1 MYIYQQ
7 GDVQQVLFLIHR
19 KVFAGHARLLL
30 LIFSFDFISRFS
42 ICIKD
47 CDRTSKT
54 ALHYCAENTYPDVA
68 QLLLKCDP
76 GLVNQPDDE

>member
-7 GDVQQVLFLIHR
+7 GDVQQVRFLIHR

-30 LIFSFDFISRFS
+30 SIFSLDFFPRFS

-47 CDRTSKT
+47 CDRTSNT
-54 ALHYCAENTYPDVA
+54 SLHYCAENTYPGVA
-68 QLLLKCDP
+68 HLLLIYDP